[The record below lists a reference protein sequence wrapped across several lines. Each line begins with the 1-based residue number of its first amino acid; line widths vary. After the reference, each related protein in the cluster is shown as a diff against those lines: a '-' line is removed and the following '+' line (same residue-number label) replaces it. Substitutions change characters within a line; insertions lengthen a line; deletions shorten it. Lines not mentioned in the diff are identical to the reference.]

1 MQTEENITST
11 HKPSFDELP
20 EMVFNL
26 GKRFAKFEQL
36 ILTLIPEKKPIEDQE
51 LTIEQAGSRLHL
63 KSRKSVMKL
72 IHSQR
77 LSAYKL
83 SGSWR
88 ILDSEIERYKDQQ
101 RRRTNNSG
109 CR

>member
-1 MQTEENITST
+1 MIEENITST
-11 HKPSFDELP
+11 HKPSFDDLP

-26 GKRFAKFEQL
+26 VKQFARFEQL
-36 ILTLIPEKKPIEDQE
+36 LVILVQEKKSVEDQE
-51 LTIEQAGSRLHL
+51 LTIKEAGPRLHL
-63 KSRKSVMKL
+63 KSRDSVMKL
-72 IHSQR
+72 IHSGK
-77 LSAYKL
+77 LPAYKL

-88 ILDSEIERYKDQQ
+88 ILVSEIEKYKQGQ